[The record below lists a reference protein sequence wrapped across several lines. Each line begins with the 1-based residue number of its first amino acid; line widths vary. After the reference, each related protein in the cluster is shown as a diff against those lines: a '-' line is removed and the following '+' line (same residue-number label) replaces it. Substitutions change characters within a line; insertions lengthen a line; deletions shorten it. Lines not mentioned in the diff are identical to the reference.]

1 MHILDLQTNKWM
13 KHFSYDDVLNDKKT
27 NMSNNNDKNTL
38 ILLKDS

>member
-1 MHILDLQTNKWM
+1 M